1 MKKIFL
7 LLLLSTT
14 FVFSQAVFNLQ
25 GVLRLPTGKAA
36 TDGNYEFKFLIYEQQ
51 TGGTALNW
59 AETQTVVVQNGLYNI
74 LVGNKTSFTGLAFDK
89 NYYIGM
95 SVGAEDEMLPRIRLT
110 GAPYALSLQGTNN
123 KVPNSGAMQFDTGWH
138 KSADTQGPKNRIRF
152 VNNAETIINSKVK
165 DKDGFIQPT
174 GAIIAFGGSVA
185 PAGWLICDGSEIA
198 ISGLYAELYAV
209 LGDNYK
215 NSNDNPSG
223 AVTAGKF
230 RIPNLK
236 GRTPIGTGI
245 TNTAFNQTTG
255 GYNQPFSVGLGASA
269 GTNNFRLEIAHMPS
283 HKHSASISAMGSDP
297 RFDWQSYTDM
307 RSTMGWNARN
317 QTTYT
322 NPEGGSQAH
331 DNMPPYLGINY
342 IIKY

>member
-14 FVFSQAVFNLQ
+14 FVFSQHVFNLQ

-36 TDGNYEFKFLIYEQQ
+36 VDGNYEFKFLIYDQQ
-51 TGGTALNW
+51 TGGTALNGW
-59 AETQTVVVQNGLYNI
+59 VETQTVVVQNGLYNI

-89 NYYIGM
+89 IYYIGM
-95 SVGAEDEMLPRIRLT
+95 SVGAGDEMLPRIRLT
-110 GAPYALSLQGTNN
+110 GAPYALALLGTNN
-123 KVPNSGAMQFDTGWH
+123 KVPNSGAMQFDTEIWH
-138 KSADTQGPKNRIRF
+138 KSADTPTPKDRIKF
-152 VNNAETIINSKVK
+152 VNNGETIINSKVK
-165 DKDGFIQPT
+165 DKYGFIQPT

-185 PAGWLICDGSEIA
+185 PAGWLICDGAEI
-198 ISGLYAELYAV
+198 SQTTYPELYAV

-215 NSNDNPSG
+215 NTWDNASS

-255 GYNQPFSVGLGASA
+255 VYNQPFSVALGASA

-283 HKHSASISAMGSDP
+283 HSHTPQGSKNGDP
-297 RFDWQSYTDM
+297 DG
-307 RSTMGWNARN
+307 GWDYQNGNRYVTEQWGHN
-317 QTTYT
+317 NVSPVSNT
-322 NPEGGSQAH
+322 GGSQAH